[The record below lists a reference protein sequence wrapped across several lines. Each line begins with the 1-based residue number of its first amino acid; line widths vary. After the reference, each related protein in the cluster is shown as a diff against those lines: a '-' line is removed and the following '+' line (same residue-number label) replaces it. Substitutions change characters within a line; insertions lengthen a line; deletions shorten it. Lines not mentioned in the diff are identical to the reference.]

1 MIMDLLITMN
11 SSIYRQ
17 SRIFSITTTCI
28 LNYCEIV
35 PSMQFKPSFFSS
47 ARKVIQYKWF
57 YFPSYYKQVK
67 RKLFAILDNRNWSI
81 PIISMTKKS
90 KYRFTQVWC
99 IWHSQDQVTCLLVH
113 LQQKILSL
121 LLKKYIFK
129 FLFFISV

>member
-1 MIMDLLITMN
+1 MDLIHNNTFSKFKFTMIMDLLITMN

-67 RKLFAILDNRNWSI
+67 RKLFAILDNRN
-81 PIISMTKKS
+81 
-90 KYRFTQVWC
+90 
-99 IWHSQDQVTCLLVH
+99 
-113 LQQKILSL
+113 
-121 LLKKYIFK
+121 
-129 FLFFISV
+129 FFITSSLWMDVFSFLYYLVYINYLPDSGHQHMVGVFL